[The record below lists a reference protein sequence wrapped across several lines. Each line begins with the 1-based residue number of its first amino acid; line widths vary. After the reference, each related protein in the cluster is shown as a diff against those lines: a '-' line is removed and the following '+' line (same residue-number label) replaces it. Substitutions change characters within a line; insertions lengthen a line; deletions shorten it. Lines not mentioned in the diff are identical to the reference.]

1 MLQSVTA
8 MNGFEYIKIAAER
21 GSKLGLERITEL
33 CKKLENPQNK
43 TNIIHI
49 AGTNGKGSFGAML
62 SAILGDSGYKAGGF
76 SSPALTDL
84 TDSFRINGESISA
97 DDFNEVMADIIPIC
111 EDMAD
116 KPTEFEVLTAAAY
129 ELFRR
134 KNCDI
139 ALIEC
144 GMGGETD
151 STNVVNQ
158 PVLSVITNIALDH
171 TAFLGGT
178 ISKIAR
184 CKAGIIKPSRPV
196 LYGGSDDEA
205 LEIIRSISQ
214 KNGSQ
219 LTLADKDRVTV
230 LESSIDGV
238 VYSDK
243 AFGRLESPLIG
254 SYQKYNLAN
263 VLTAV
268 EILRNEGMNIPE
280 NAVKS
285 GISKAVWQGR
295 FEVVSRNPLII
306 YDGAH
311 NPDGIIQAAES
322 ISTYIS
328 GKIALLI
335 GVMADKEYGLYP
347 EILGKFIDKAF
358 TVIPDNPRSLDS
370 DTLAASFEEK
380 GIAALS
386 CGSVENGFAQALE
399 YAKKRNIPLIALG
412 SLYMYGEFRQK
423 IKNYELRIMN

>member
-1 MLQSVTA
+1 

-33 CKKLENPQNK
+33 CEKLGNPQNK
-43 TNIIHI
+43 TKIIHI

-62 SAILGDSGYKAGGF
+62 SAVLAESGYKIGGF

-84 TDSFRINGESISA
+84 TDSFRINGKSIT
-97 DDFNEVMADIIPIC
+97 DKDFNSVMADIIPIC
-111 EDMAD
+111 ENMAD

-129 ELFRR
+129 EFFSRE
-134 KNCDI
+134 NCDI

-151 STNVVNQ
+151 STNVVEN
-158 PVLSVITNIALDH
+158 PLLSVITNIALDH
-171 TAFLGGT
+171 TAFLGDT
-178 ISKIAR
+178 IEEIAR
-184 CKAGIIKPSRPV
+184 CKAGIIKKSRPV
-196 LYGGSDDEA
+196 LYGGDELA
-205 LEIIRSISQ
+205 LDTIRNISQ

-219 LTLADKDRVTV
+219 LTLVDSDRVTV
-230 LESSIDGV
+230 LESDINGV
-238 VYSDK
+238 IYSDK
-243 AFGRLESPLIG
+243 VFGRLNSPLIG
-254 SYQKYNLAN
+254 TYQRCNLAN

-268 EILRNEGMNIPE
+268 EILRNEGMSISE

-285 GISKAVWQGR
+285 GISKSVWQGR
-295 FEVVSRNPLII
+295 FEVVSRNPLVI

-311 NPDGIIQAAES
+311 NPDGIVQAAES

-370 DTLAASFEEK
+370 DILARAFTEK
-380 GIAALS
+380 GIDAVS
-386 CGSVENGFAQALE
+386 CGSVENGLQQALE
-399 YAKKRNIPLIALG
+399 YAKSRNIPLIVLG
-412 SLYMYGEFRQK
+412 SLYMYKEFSEV
-423 IKNYELRIMN
+423 IAELIRGSH

>member
-1 MLQSVTA
+1 

-33 CKKLENPQNK
+33 CDRLGNPQNR
-43 TNIIHI
+43 THIIHI

-62 SAILGDSGYKAGGF
+62 STILAESGYKTGGF

-97 DDFNEVMADIIPIC
+97 DDFNDVMADIIPLC
-111 EDMAD
+111 EAMAD

-129 ELFRR
+129 ELFCRE
-134 KNCDI
+134 NCDI

-144 GMGGETD
+144 GMGGDTD
-151 STNVVNQ
+151 STNVVEY

-178 ISKIAR
+178 IEEIAR

-196 LYGGSDDEA
+196 LYGGNDDGA

-230 LESSIDGV
+230 LESDINGI

-243 AFGRLESPLIG
+243 AFGRLKSQLIG

-268 EILRNEGMNIPE
+268 EILRSMEMNIPDS
-280 NAVKS
+280 AVKS
-285 GISKAVWQGR
+285 GIEKAVWQGR
-295 FEVVSRNPLII
+295 FEVVSRNPLVI

-322 ISTYIS
+322 IGTYIS

-358 TVIPDNPRSLDS
+358 AVIPDNPRSLDS
-370 DTLAASFEEK
+370 DILAAAFEAK
-380 GIAALS
+380 GINAVS
-386 CGSVENGFAQALE
+386 CGSVESGLTQALE
-399 YAKKRNIPLIALG
+399 YAKSRNIPLIALG
-412 SLYMYGEFRQK
+412 SLYMYEEFSQG
-423 IKNYELRIMN
+423 IKNYE

>member
-1 MLQSVTA
+1 

-33 CKKLENPQNK
+33 CDRLGNPQNK
-43 TNIIHI
+43 THIIHI

-62 SAILGDSGYKAGGF
+62 SAVLVESGYKVGGF

-84 TDSFRINGESISA
+84 TDSFCINGKSISA

-129 ELFRR
+129 ELFCRE
-134 KNCDI
+134 NCDI

-144 GMGGETD
+144 GMGGDTD
-151 STNVVNQ
+151 STNVAEY

-178 ISKIAR
+178 ISEIAR
-184 CKAGIIKPSRPV
+184 CKAGIIKSSRPV
-196 LYGGSDDEA
+196 LYGGNDDEA

-219 LTLADKDRVTV
+219 LIITDKDRVTV
-230 LESSIDGV
+230 VESDINGII
-238 VYSDK
+238 YEDK
-243 AFGRLESPLIG
+243 AFGRLKSPLIG

-268 EILRNEGMNIPE
+268 EILRSMEMNIPD

-285 GISKAVWQGR
+285 GIEKAVWQGR

-322 ISTYIS
+322 ISRYIS

-370 DTLAASFEEK
+370 DTLAAAFEAK
-380 GIAALS
+380 GIDAVS

-399 YAKKRNIPLIALG
+399 YAKSRNIPLIVLG
-412 SLYMYGEFRQK
+412 SLYMYGEFRK
-423 IKNYELRIMN
+423 CYAFSAD

>member
-1 MLQSVTA
+1 

-33 CKKLENPQNK
+33 CDRLGNPQNK
-43 TNIIHI
+43 THIIHI

-62 SAILGDSGYKAGGF
+62 SAVLAESGYKTGGF

-111 EDMAD
+111 EDMED

-129 ELFRR
+129 ELFNR

-151 STNVVNQ
+151 STNVVKY

-178 ISKIAR
+178 IEEIAR
-184 CKAGIIKPSRPV
+184 CKAGIIKPTRPV
-196 LYGGSDDEA
+196 LYGGNNDAS
-205 LEIIRSISQ
+205 LEIIHGISQ

-230 LESSIDGV
+230 LESDISGI

-243 AFGRLESPLIG
+243 AFGRLKSALIG

-285 GISKAVWQGR
+285 GIEKAVWQGR

-370 DTLAASFEEK
+370 DTLAAAFEEN
-380 GIAALS
+380 GINAVS
-386 CGSVENGFAQALE
+386 CGTVENGLRQALE
-399 YAKKRNIPLIALG
+399 YAKSRNIPLIALG
-412 SLYMYGEFRQK
+412 SLYMYGEFRK
-423 IKNYELRIMN
+423 CLAFSAIRG

>member
-1 MLQSVTA
+1 

-33 CKKLENPQNK
+33 CEKLGNPQNK
-43 TNIIHI
+43 TKIIHI

-62 SAILGDSGYKAGGF
+62 SAVLAESGYKIGGF

-84 TDSFRINGESISA
+84 TDSFRINGKSIT
-97 DDFNEVMADIIPIC
+97 DEEFNSVMADIIPIC

-129 ELFRR
+129 ELFSRE
-134 KNCDI
+134 NCDI

-151 STNVVNQ
+151 STNVVEN
-158 PVLSVITNIALDH
+158 PLLSVITNIALDH
-171 TAFLGGT
+171 TAFLGNT
-178 ISKIAR
+178 IEEIAR
-184 CKAGIIKPSRPV
+184 CKAGIIKKSRPV
-196 LYGGSDDEA
+196 LYGGDKSA
-205 LEIIRSISQ
+205 LDTIRNISQ
-214 KNGSQ
+214 KSGSQ
-219 LTLADKDRVTV
+219 LTLVDSDRVTV
-230 LESSIDGV
+230 LESDINGV

-243 AFGRLESPLIG
+243 VFGRLNSPLIG
-254 SYQKYNLAN
+254 TYQRDNLAN

-268 EILRNEGMNIPE
+268 EILRNEGMNISE

-285 GISKAVWQGR
+285 GISQAVWKGR
-295 FEVVSRNPLII
+295 FEVVSRNPLVI

-311 NPDGIIQAAES
+311 NPDGIVQAAES

-370 DTLAASFEEK
+370 DILACAFMEK
-380 GIAALS
+380 GIDAVS
-386 CGSVENGFAQALE
+386 CGSVGNGLQQAVE
-399 YAKKRNIPLIALG
+399 YAKSRNIPLIALG
-412 SLYMYGEFRQK
+412 SLYMYKEFSEV
-423 IKNYELRIMN
+423 IAELLRKYN

>member
-1 MLQSVTA
+1 

-33 CKKLENPQNK
+33 CDRLGNPQNK
-43 TNIIHI
+43 THIIHI

-62 SAILGDSGYKAGGF
+62 SAVLAESGYKTGGF

-84 TDSFRINGESISA
+84 TDSFRINGESVSA

-129 ELFRR
+129 ELFCR

-144 GMGGETD
+144 GMGGDTD
-151 STNVVNQ
+151 STNVIEF

-178 ISKIAR
+178 IEEIALH
-184 CKAGIIKPSRPV
+184 KAGIIKPSRPV
-196 LYGGSDDEA
+196 LYGGNDDSA
-205 LEIIRSISQ
+205 LEIIRGISQ

-219 LTLADKDRVTV
+219 LTLTDKDRVTV
-230 LESSIDGV
+230 VESDINGI
-238 VYSDK
+238 VYEDK
-243 AFGRLESPLIG
+243 AFGRLKSPLIG

-268 EILRNEGMNIPE
+268 EILHGLGMDIPE

-285 GISKAVWQGR
+285 GIEKAVWQGR
-295 FEVVSRNPLII
+295 FEVVSRNPLVI

-335 GVMADKEYGLYP
+335 GVMADKEYRLYP

-370 DTLAASFEEK
+370 DTLAAAFEEK
-380 GIAALS
+380 GIEAVS
-386 CGSVENGFAQALE
+386 CGSVENGLTKALE
-399 YAKKRNIPLIALG
+399 YAKNHNIPLIVLG
-412 SLYMYGEFRQK
+412 SLYMYKEFRQCGA
-423 IKNYELRIMN
+423 LPAVSFDH

>member
-1 MLQSVTA
+1 
-8 MNGFEYIKIAAER
+8 MNGFEYIKIAVER

-33 CKKLENPQNK
+33 CDRLGNPQNR
-43 TNIIHI
+43 THIIHI

-62 SAILGDSGYKAGGF
+62 STILAESGYKTGGF

-97 DDFNEVMADIIPIC
+97 DDFNDVMADIIPLC
-111 EDMAD
+111 EAMAD

-129 ELFRR
+129 ELFNR

-151 STNVVNQ
+151 STNVLEY

-178 ISKIAR
+178 IEEIAR
-184 CKAGIIKPSRPV
+184 CKAGIIKPTRPV
-196 LYGGSDDEA
+196 LYGGNDDGA

-230 LESSIDGV
+230 LESDINGV

-243 AFGRLESPLIG
+243 AFGRLKSQLIG

-268 EILRNEGMNIPE
+268 EILRSEGMNIPE

-285 GISKAVWQGR
+285 GIEKAVWHGR
-295 FEVVSRNPLII
+295 FEVVSRNPLVI

-335 GVMADKEYGLYP
+335 GVMSDKEYGLYP

-358 TVIPDNPRSLDS
+358 AVIPDNPRSLDS
-370 DTLAASFEEK
+370 DILARAFTEK
-380 GIAALS
+380 GIDAVS
-386 CGSVENGFAQALE
+386 CGSVESGLEQALE
-399 YAKKRNIPLIALG
+399 YAKSRNIPLIALG
-412 SLYMYGEFRQK
+412 SLYMYGEFSQG
-423 IKNYELRIMN
+423 IKNYE

>member
-1 MLQSVTA
+1 

-33 CKKLENPQNK
+33 CDRLGKPQNK
-43 TNIIHI
+43 TPIIHI

-62 SAILGDSGYKAGGF
+62 SAILAESGYTVGGF

-84 TDSFRINGESISA
+84 TDSFRINGENISD
-97 DDFNEVMADIIPIC
+97 DDFNDVMADLIPIC
-111 EDMAD
+111 EDMVD

-129 ELFRR
+129 ELFNR

-151 STNVVNQ
+151 STNVVEK
-158 PVLSVITNIALDH
+158 PLLSVITNIALDH
-171 TAFLGGT
+171 TAFLGDT
-178 ISKIAR
+178 IEEIAR
-184 CKAGIIKPSRPV
+184 CKAGIIKNSRPV
-196 LYGGSDDEA
+196 LYGGNESA
-205 LEIIRSISQ
+205 LAVIRDISQ
-214 KNGSQ
+214 KKGSQ
-219 LTLADKDRVTV
+219 LTLTDSERVTV
-230 LESSIDGV
+230 LESDISGV
-238 VYSDK
+238 VYHDK
-243 AFGRLESPLIG
+243 VFGRLILPLIG
-254 SYQKYNLAN
+254 TYQRGNLAN

-268 EILRNEGMNIPE
+268 ELLRSEGMNITE

-322 ISTYIS
+322 ISAYIG

-358 TVIPDNPRSLDS
+358 TVRPDNPRSLDS
-370 DTLAASFEEK
+370 ESLAAAFEEN
-380 GIAALS
+380 GIDVLS
-386 CGSVENGFAQALE
+386 CGTVESGLRLALE
-399 YAKKRNIPLIALG
+399 YAKNRDIPLIVLG
-412 SLYMYGEFRQK
+412 SLYMYREFFGAVNK
-423 IKNYELRIMN
+423 LI

>member
-1 MLQSVTA
+1 

-33 CKKLENPQNK
+33 CDMLGNPQNK
-43 TNIIHI
+43 THIIHI

-62 SAILGDSGYKAGGF
+62 SAVLVESGYKVGGF

-84 TDSFRINGESISA
+84 TDSFCINGKSISA
-97 DDFNEVMADIIPIC
+97 DDFNEVMADIIPLC

-129 ELFRR
+129 ELFCRE
-134 KNCDI
+134 NCGI

-144 GMGGETD
+144 GMGGDTD
-151 STNVVNQ
+151 STNVVEY

-178 ISKIAR
+178 IEEIAR

-196 LYGGSDDEA
+196 LYGGNDDEA
-205 LEIIRSISQ
+205 LEIIRSISR

-230 LESSIDGV
+230 VESDINGII
-238 VYSDK
+238 YEDK
-243 AFGRLESPLIG
+243 AFGRLKSALIG

-263 VLTAV
+263 VLTTV
-268 EILRNEGMNIPE
+268 EILRSMEMNIPD

-285 GISKAVWQGR
+285 GIEKAVWQGR

-322 ISTYIS
+322 IGTYIS

-370 DTLAASFEEK
+370 DTLAAAFEEK
-380 GIAALS
+380 GINAVS
-386 CGSVENGFAQALE
+386 CGSVENGLTKALG
-399 YAKKRNIPLIALG
+399 YAKSRNIPLIALG
-412 SLYMYGEFRQK
+412 SLYMYGEFRK
-423 IKNYELRIMN
+423 CYAFSAD

>member
-1 MLQSVTA
+1 

-33 CKKLENPQNK
+33 CDRLGNPQNK
-43 TNIIHI
+43 THIIHI

-62 SAILGDSGYKAGGF
+62 SAVLAESGYKTGGF

-129 ELFRR
+129 ELFCR

-144 GMGGETD
+144 GMGGDTD
-151 STNVVNQ
+151 STNVIEF
-158 PVLSVITNIALDH
+158 PVLSVITNIAPDH

-178 ISKIAR
+178 IEEIALH
-184 CKAGIIKPSRPV
+184 KAGIIKPSRPV
-196 LYGGSDDEA
+196 LYGGNDDAA

-219 LTLADKDRVTV
+219 LNLTDKDRVTV
-230 LESSIDGV
+230 IESDINGII
-238 VYSDK
+238 YEDK
-243 AFGRLESPLIG
+243 AFGRLKSPLIG

-268 EILRNEGMNIPE
+268 EILRGLGMDSPE

-285 GISKAVWQGR
+285 GIEKAVWPGR
-295 FEVVSRNPLII
+295 FEVVSRNPLVI

-370 DTLAASFEEK
+370 DTLAAAFEEK
-380 GIAALS
+380 GIDALS
-386 CGSVENGFAQALE
+386 CGSVENGFTQALE
-399 YAKKRNIPLIALG
+399 YAKSRNIPLIALG
-412 SLYMYGEFRQK
+412 SLYMYDEFITG
-423 IKNYELRIMN
+423 IKSLL

>member
-1 MLQSVTA
+1 

-33 CKKLENPQNK
+33 CGRLGNPQNK
-43 TNIIHI
+43 THVIHI

-62 SAILGDSGYKAGGF
+62 SAVLADSGYKVGGF
-76 SSPALTDL
+76 ASPALTDL

-97 DDFNEVMADIIPIC
+97 DDFNNVMADIIPIC
-111 EDMAD
+111 EAMAD

-129 ELFRR
+129 EIFRQ

-151 STNVVNQ
+151 STNVVEY

-171 TAFLGGT
+171 TAFLGDT
-178 ISKIAR
+178 IEKIAK
-184 CKAGIIKPSRPV
+184 CKAGIIKKTRPV
-196 LYGGSDDEA
+196 LYGGNEDEA

-230 LESSIDGV
+230 LESDINGV
-238 VYSDK
+238 IYSDK
-243 AFGRLESPLIG
+243 AFGKLKSRLIG

-268 EILRNEGMNIPE
+268 EILRKEGMNIPE

-285 GISKAVWQGR
+285 GIEKAVWHGR

-328 GKIALLI
+328 GKIALLV

-358 TVIPDNPRSLDS
+358 AVIPDNPRSLDS
-370 DTLAASFEEK
+370 DTLAAAFEEK
-380 GIAALS
+380 GVDAVS
-386 CGSVENGFAQALE
+386 CGTVENGLRQALE
-399 YAKKRNIPLIALG
+399 YAKSRNIPLIVLG
-412 SLYMYGEFRQK
+412 SLYMYKEFRQCGA
-423 IKNYELRIMN
+423 LPAVSF

>member
-1 MLQSVTA
+1 MIN

-33 CKKLENPQNK
+33 CERLGNPQNK
-43 TNIIHI
+43 THVIHI

-62 SAILGDSGYKAGGF
+62 SAVLAESGYKTGGF

-111 EDMAD
+111 EAIAD

-129 ELFRR
+129 ELFCR

-151 STNVVNQ
+151 STNVVEY

-171 TAFLGGT
+171 TAFLGDT
-178 ISKIAR
+178 IEKIAK
-184 CKAGIIKPSRPV
+184 CKAGIIKPTRPI
-196 LYGGSDDEA
+196 LYGGNDDGA

-230 LESSIDGV
+230 LESDISAIT
-238 VYSDK
+238 YSDK
-243 AFGRLESPLIG
+243 AFGRLKSRLIG

-268 EILRNEGMNIPE
+268 EILRKEGMNIPE

-285 GISKAVWQGR
+285 GIEKAVWHGR

-328 GKIALLI
+328 GKIALLVGI
-335 GVMADKEYGLYP
+335 MADKEYGLYP

-358 TVIPDNPRSLDS
+358 AVIPDNPRSLDS
-370 DTLAASFEEK
+370 DTLAAAFEEK
-380 GIAALS
+380 GVDAVS
-386 CGSVENGFAQALE
+386 CGTVENGLRQALE
-399 YAKKRNIPLIALG
+399 YAKNRNIPLIVLG
-412 SLYMYGEFRQK
+412 SLYMYKEFRQCGA
-423 IKNYELRIMN
+423 LPAVSR

>member
-1 MLQSVTA
+1 

-33 CKKLENPQNK
+33 CDRLGKPQNK
-43 TNIIHI
+43 TPIIHI

-62 SAILGDSGYKAGGF
+62 SAILAESGYTVGGF

-84 TDSFRINGESISA
+84 TDSFRINGENISD
-97 DDFNEVMADIIPIC
+97 DDFNDVMADLIPIC
-111 EDMAD
+111 EDMVD

-129 ELFRR
+129 ELFNR

-151 STNVVNQ
+151 STNVVEK
-158 PVLSVITNIALDH
+158 PLISVITNIALDH
-171 TAFLGGT
+171 TAFLGDT
-178 ISKIAR
+178 IEEIAR
-184 CKAGIIKPSRPV
+184 CKAGIIKNSCPV
-196 LYGGSDDEA
+196 LYGGNESA
-205 LEIIRSISQ
+205 LAVIRDISQ
-214 KNGSQ
+214 KKGSQ
-219 LTLADKDRVTV
+219 LTLTDSERVTV
-230 LESSIDGV
+230 LESDISGV
-238 VYSDK
+238 VYHDK
-243 AFGRLESPLIG
+243 VFGRLILPLIG
-254 SYQKYNLAN
+254 TYQRGNLAN

-268 EILRNEGMNIPE
+268 ELLRSEGMNITE

-322 ISTYIS
+322 ISAYIG

-358 TVIPDNPRSLDS
+358 TVRPDNPRSLDS
-370 DTLAASFEEK
+370 ESLAAAFEEN
-380 GIAALS
+380 GIDVLS
-386 CGSVENGFAQALE
+386 CGTVESGLRLALE
-399 YAKKRNIPLIALG
+399 YAKNRDIPLIVLG
-412 SLYMYGEFRQK
+412 SLYMYREFFGAVNK
-423 IKNYELRIMN
+423 GHL

>member
-1 MLQSVTA
+1 

-33 CKKLENPQNK
+33 CERLDNPQNK
-43 TNIIHI
+43 THIIHI

-62 SAILGDSGYKAGGF
+62 SAILGDSGYKVGSF

-84 TDSFRINGESISA
+84 TDSFRINGKNISA

-134 KNCDI
+134 KNCDV

-151 STNVVNQ
+151 STNVVEY

-171 TAFLGGT
+171 TAFLGDT
-178 ISKIAR
+178 IEEIAK
-184 CKAGIIKPSRPV
+184 CKAGIIKRTRPV
-196 LYGGSDDEA
+196 LYGGNYDEA

-230 LESSIDGV
+230 LESDINGV
-238 VYSDK
+238 IYSDK
-243 AFGRLESPLIG
+243 AFGRLKSNLIG

-268 EILRNEGMNIPE
+268 EILRKEGMNISE

-285 GISKAVWQGR
+285 GIEKAVWHGR

-322 ISTYIS
+322 ISRYIS

-370 DTLAASFEEK
+370 DTLAAAFEEK

-399 YAKKRNIPLIALG
+399 YAKNRNIPLIVLG
-412 SLYMYGEFRQK
+412 SLYMYGEFRQE

>member
-1 MLQSVTA
+1 

-33 CKKLENPQNK
+33 CDRLGNPQNR
-43 TNIIHI
+43 THIIHI

-62 SAILGDSGYKAGGF
+62 STILAESGYKTGGF

-97 DDFNEVMADIIPIC
+97 DDFNDVMADIIPLC
-111 EDMAD
+111 EAMAD

-151 STNVVNQ
+151 STNVLEY

-178 ISKIAR
+178 IEEIAR

-196 LYGGSDDEA
+196 LYGGNDDGA

-230 LESSIDGV
+230 LESDINGI

-243 AFGRLESPLIG
+243 AFGRLKSQLIG

-268 EILRNEGMNIPE
+268 EILRSMEMNIPDS
-280 NAVKS
+280 AVKS
-285 GISKAVWQGR
+285 GIEKAVWQGR
-295 FEVVSRNPLII
+295 FEVVSRNPLVI

-358 TVIPDNPRSLDS
+358 AVIPDNPRSLDS
-370 DTLAASFEEK
+370 DTLAAAFEKK
-380 GIAALS
+380 GINAVS
-386 CGSVENGFAQALE
+386 CGSVESGLTQALE
-399 YAKKRNIPLIALG
+399 YAKSRNIPLIALG
-412 SLYMYGEFRQK
+412 SLYMYEEFSQG
-423 IKNYELRIMN
+423 IKNYE

>member
-1 MLQSVTA
+1 

-33 CKKLENPQNK
+33 CEKLGNPQNK
-43 TNIIHI
+43 TKIVHI

-62 SAILGDSGYKAGGF
+62 SAVLAESGYKIGGF

-84 TDSFRINGESISA
+84 TDSFRINGKSIT
-97 DDFNEVMADIIPIC
+97 DEEFNSVMADIIPIC
-111 EDMAD
+111 ENMAD

-129 ELFRR
+129 ELFSRE
-134 KNCDI
+134 NCDI

-158 PVLSVITNIALDH
+158 PLLSVITNIALDH

-178 ISKIAR
+178 ISEIAR

-196 LYGGSDDEA
+196 LYGGNDDEA
-205 LEIIRSISQ
+205 LEIIRSILQ

-230 LESSIDGV
+230 LESDINGV

-243 AFGRLESPLIG
+243 VFGRLTSPLIG
-254 SYQKYNLAN
+254 TYQRSNLAN

-268 EILRNEGMNIPE
+268 EILRNEGMNISE

-295 FEVVSRNPLII
+295 FEVVSQNPLVI

-358 TVIPDNPRSLDS
+358 AVIPDNPRSLDS
-370 DTLAASFEEK
+370 EILARAFTEK
-380 GIAALS
+380 GIDAIS
-386 CGSVENGFAQALE
+386 CGSVENGLQQALE
-399 YAKKRNIPLIALG
+399 YAKSRNIPLIALG
-412 SLYMYGEFRQK
+412 SLYMYDEFRK
-423 IKNYELRIMN
+423 CYAFSAIND

>member
-1 MLQSVTA
+1 

-33 CKKLENPQNK
+33 CDRLGKPQNK
-43 TNIIHI
+43 TPIIHI

-62 SAILGDSGYKAGGF
+62 SAILAESGYTVGGF

-84 TDSFRINGESISA
+84 TDSFRINGENISD
-97 DDFNEVMADIIPIC
+97 DDFNDVMADLIPIC
-111 EDMAD
+111 EDMVD

-129 ELFRR
+129 ELFNR

-151 STNVVNQ
+151 STNVVEK
-158 PVLSVITNIALDH
+158 PLLSVITNIALDH
-171 TAFLGGT
+171 TAFLGDT
-178 ISKIAR
+178 IEEIAR
-184 CKAGIIKPSRPV
+184 CKAGIIKNSRPV
-196 LYGGSDDEA
+196 LYGGNESVLA
-205 LEIIRSISQ
+205 VIRDISQ
-214 KNGSQ
+214 KKVSQ
-219 LTLADKDRVTV
+219 LTFTDSERVTV
-230 LESSIDGV
+230 LESDISGV
-238 VYSDK
+238 VYHDK
-243 AFGRLESPLIG
+243 VFGRLISPLIG
-254 SYQKYNLAN
+254 TYQRGNLAN

-268 EILRNEGMNIPE
+268 ELLRSEGMNITE

-322 ISTYIS
+322 ISAYIG

-358 TVIPDNPRSLDS
+358 TVRPDNPRSLDS
-370 DTLAASFEEK
+370 ESLAAAFEEN
-380 GIAALS
+380 GIDVLS
-386 CGSVENGFAQALE
+386 CGTVESGLRLALE
-399 YAKKRNIPLIALG
+399 YAKNRDIPLIVLG
-412 SLYMYGEFRQK
+412 SLYMYREFFGAVNK
-423 IKNYELRIMN
+423 LI

>member
-1 MLQSVTA
+1 

-33 CKKLENPQNK
+33 CDRLGKPQNK
-43 TNIIHI
+43 TPIIHI

-62 SAILGDSGYKAGGF
+62 SAILAESGYTVGGF

-84 TDSFRINGESISA
+84 TDSFRINGENISD
-97 DDFNEVMADIIPIC
+97 DDFNDVMADLIPIC
-111 EDMAD
+111 EDMVD

-129 ELFRR
+129 ELFNR

-151 STNVVNQ
+151 STNVVEK
-158 PVLSVITNIALDH
+158 PLLSVITNIALDH
-171 TAFLGGT
+171 TAFLGDT
-178 ISKIAR
+178 IEEIAR
-184 CKAGIIKPSRPV
+184 CKAGIIKNSRPV
-196 LYGGSDDEA
+196 LYGGNESA
-205 LEIIRSISQ
+205 LAVIRDISQ

-219 LTLADKDRVTV
+219 LTLTDSERVTV
-230 LESSIDGV
+230 LESDISGV
-238 VYSDK
+238 VYHDK
-243 AFGRLESPLIG
+243 AFGRLILPLIG
-254 SYQKYNLAN
+254 TYQRGNLAN

-268 EILRNEGMNIPE
+268 ELLRSEGMNITE

-322 ISTYIS
+322 ISAYIG

-358 TVIPDNPRSLDS
+358 TVRPDNPRSLDS
-370 DTLAASFEEK
+370 ESLAAAFEEN
-380 GIAALS
+380 GIDVLS
-386 CGSVENGFAQALE
+386 CGTVESGLRLALE
-399 YAKKRNIPLIALG
+399 YAKNRDIPLIVLG
-412 SLYMYGEFRQK
+412 SLYMYREFFGAVNK
-423 IKNYELRIMN
+423 LI

>member
-1 MLQSVTA
+1 

-33 CKKLENPQNK
+33 CDRLGKPQNK
-43 TNIIHI
+43 TPIIHI

-62 SAILGDSGYKAGGF
+62 SAILAESGYTVGGF

-84 TDSFRINGESISA
+84 TDSFRINGENISD
-97 DDFNEVMADIIPIC
+97 DDFNDVMADLIPIC
-111 EDMAD
+111 EDMVD

-129 ELFRR
+129 ELFNR

-151 STNVVNQ
+151 STNVVEK
-158 PVLSVITNIALDH
+158 PLLSVITNIALDH
-171 TAFLGGT
+171 TAFLGDT
-178 ISKIAR
+178 IEEIAR
-184 CKAGIIKPSRPV
+184 CKAGIIKNSRPV
-196 LYGGSDDEA
+196 LYGGNESVLA
-205 LEIIRSISQ
+205 IIRDISQ
-214 KNGSQ
+214 KKGSQ
-219 LTLADKDRVTV
+219 LTLTDSERVTV
-230 LESSIDGV
+230 LESDISGV
-238 VYSDK
+238 VYHDK
-243 AFGRLESPLIG
+243 VFGRLILPLIG
-254 SYQKYNLAN
+254 TYQRGNLAN

-268 EILRNEGMNIPE
+268 ELLRSEGMNITE

-322 ISTYIS
+322 ISAYIG

-358 TVIPDNPRSLDS
+358 TVRPDNPRSLDS
-370 DTLAASFEEK
+370 ESLAAAFEEN
-380 GIAALS
+380 GIDVLS
-386 CGSVENGFAQALE
+386 CGTVESGLRLALE
-399 YAKKRNIPLIALG
+399 YAKNRDIPLIVLG
-412 SLYMYGEFRQK
+412 SLYMYREFFGAVNK
-423 IKNYELRIMN
+423 GHL